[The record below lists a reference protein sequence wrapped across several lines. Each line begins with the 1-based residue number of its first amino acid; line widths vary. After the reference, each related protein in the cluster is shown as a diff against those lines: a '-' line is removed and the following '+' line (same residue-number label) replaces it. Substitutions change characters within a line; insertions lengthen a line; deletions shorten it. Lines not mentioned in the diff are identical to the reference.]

1 LTLAKLDTFISVIAA
16 FHDDAAL
23 VEPFIRETAGLLS
36 ERYTHYE
43 ILLID
48 DGSRDNTVAKITGLL
63 TQLPNLRLIR
73 LSRRFGTDIA
83 LTSGLESAIGDYVV
97 TLIPKT
103 DPPVLIPSLIEDCRQ
118 GKEMLF
124 GVRVAETSGSGPLR
138 WATSAF
144 YLLAEKVFRLSIL
157 RHATYFQVYSRQALN
172 SVVRVKDKTR
182 YLRLISAILGFSN
195 RTFTYQPIQRA
206 GDEPDRSWA
215 DSFTLA
221 LGLLT
226 AHSANPL
233 RVVSLT
239 GLLASVLN
247 LLYAFYILSVYLLKP
262 HVAEGW
268 TTLSLQTAGLF
279 FWVLL
284 ILTVLSEYIGRILGE
299 LKDRPLY
306 FTLEE
311 KNSSVLTPDAER
323 RNIVNASPE

>member
-1 LTLAKLDTFISVIAA
+1 LAKLDTFVSVVAA
-16 FHDDAAL
+16 FQDDAAL
-23 VEPFIRETAGLLS
+23 VEPFAQETAALLA

-48 DGSRDNTVAKITGLL
+48 DGSRDHTAAKISGLL
-63 TQLPNLRLIR
+63 TQLPHLRLIR
-73 LSRRFGTDIA
+73 LSRVFGTDIA
-83 LTSGLESAIGDYVV
+83 LTAGLESAIGDYVV
-97 TLIPKT
+97 TLIART
-103 DPPVLIPSLIEDCRQ
+103 DPPLLIPSLIEDCRQ

-124 GVRVAETSGSGPLR
+124 GVRAVSDSGSGPRR
-138 WATSAF
+138 WAAALF
-144 YLLAEKVFRLSIL
+144 YLLAEKIFRLSIL
-157 RHATYFQVYSRQALN
+157 RHATYYQVYSRQALN

-182 YLRLISAILGFSN
+182 YLRLISAILGYRN
-195 RTFTYQPIQRA
+195 RTFTYQPIQRT
-206 GDEPDRSWA
+206 GQEPERSWA

-233 RVVSLT
+233 RVVSLM
-239 GLLASVLN
+239 GLFASFLN
-247 LLYAFYILSVYLLKP
+247 LLYAFYILGVYLLKP

-284 ILTVLSEYIGRILGE
+284 ILTVLSEYIGSILGE

-311 KNSSVLTPDAER
+311 KNSSVLVQEPER
-323 RNIVNASPE
+323 RNIVDASPE

>member
-1 LTLAKLDTFISVIAA
+1 LAKLDTFVSVAAA
-16 FHDDAAL
+16 FHNDAAI
-23 VEPFIRETAGLLS
+23 VDYFIQDASRLLDD
-36 ERYTHYE
+36 RYTHYE

-48 DGSRDNTVAKITGLL
+48 DGSTDNTVAKITARLN
-63 TQLPNLRLIR
+63 QMPNLRLIR
-73 LSRRFGTDIA
+73 LSREFGTDIA
-83 LTSGLESAIGDYVV
+83 LTAGLESAIGDYVV
-97 TLIPKT
+97 TLIPRT
-103 DPPVLIPSLIEDCRQ
+103 DPIALVPKLIDECRQ
-118 GKEMLF
+118 GKDMLF
-124 GVRVAETSGSGPLR
+124 GVRANAKEKGPLH
-138 WATSAF
+138 WATLLF
-144 YLLAEKVFRLSIL
+144 YKLAENVFRLPIV

-172 SVVRVKDKTR
+172 AVVRIKDKSR
-182 YLRLISAILGFSN
+182 YLRLISAILGATN
-195 RTFTYQPIQRA
+195 RTFVYVPIISAEYTQER
-206 GDEPDRSWA
+206 GWI

-233 RVVSLT
+233 RVVSLA
-239 GLLASVLN
+239 GLFASLLN
-247 LLYAFYILSVYLLKP
+247 LLYAFYILGVYVLKP

-311 KNSSVLTPDAER
+311 KNSSVLPDSER
-323 RNIVNASPE
+323 RNIATSSPE

>member
-1 LTLAKLDTFISVIAA
+1 LAKVDTFVSIVAA
-16 FHDDAAL
+16 FHDDAGL
-23 VEPFIRETAGLLS
+23 VDTFVRETALLLQ

-43 ILLID
+43 LVLVD
-48 DGSRDNTVAKITGLL
+48 DGSTDGTVAHITALL
-63 TQLPNLRLIR
+63 TQVPHLRLIR
-73 LSRRFGTDIA
+73 LSRHFGTDIA

-97 TLIPKT
+97 TLVPRT
-103 DPPVLIPSLIEDCRQ
+103 DPTALIPTLIEDCRR
-118 GKEMLF
+118 GKDMLF
-124 GVRVAETSGSGPLR
+124 GVRATEGRGSLPRRLAAGL
-138 WATSAF
+138 F
-144 YLLAEKVFRLSIL
+144 YTLAEKIFRINIL

-172 SVVRVKDKTR
+172 AMVRIRDKSR
-182 YLRLISAILGFSN
+182 YLRLISAVLGYTN
-195 RTFTYQPIQRA
+195 RTFSYQPVARGA
-206 GDEPDRSWA
+206 REPERSWS
-215 DSFTLA
+215 DSFALA

-233 RVVSLT
+233 RAVSLL
-239 GLLASVLN
+239 GLFASVLN
-247 LLYAFYILSVYLLKP
+247 LLYAGYILAIYLLKS

-311 KNSSVLTPDAER
+311 KNSSVLLPDSDR
-323 RNIVNASPE
+323 PNIVTSSPE